1 MCTSGLS
8 SKSLSASVSLVSRGL
23 LLFLLFN
30 LQGCQT
36 TFRLSESTDN
46 EVVNG
51 ILTMSKPYRQTVAYV
66 LELSGNEQRLQ
77 LSSRLGVPVGEV
89 IFLDDK
95 LETIRVG
102 SRVLT
107 PSEVEARL
115 RRLFPSDLPLCA
127 IPSWLSGRPALPET
141 VVNSEGFQ
149 EFGFVVKRLD
159 SPNQLPMMRGEIST
173 DEIVI
178 KVIRR

>member
-1 MCTSGLS
+1 MCTNGLS
-8 SKSLSASVSLVSRGL
+8 SRCFIPSVSLVSRGL
-23 LLFLLFN
+23 LLFLLLN

-36 TFRLSESTDN
+36 TVRLSGSTDN

-51 ILTMSKPYRQTVAYV
+51 ILIMSKPYRQTVVYA

-77 LSSRLGVPVGEV
+77 LSSRLGMPVGEV
-89 IFLDDK
+89 IFLDGE
-95 LETIRVG
+95 LETMRVG

-107 PSEVEARL
+107 PSEVEAQL
-115 RRLFPSDLPLCA
+115 RRLFSSYLPVGA
-127 IPSWLSGRPALPET
+127 IPSWLSGRPSLPET

-159 SPNQLPMMRGEIST
+159 SPNQLPMMRWEIST
-173 DEIVI
+173 DEVVI

>member
-8 SKSLSASVSLVSRGL
+8 SKCLTASVSLVSRGL

-107 PSEVEARL
+107 PSEVEAQL
-115 RRLFPSDLPLCA
+115 RRLFPSDLPLGA

-159 SPNQLPMMRGEIST
+159 SPNQLPMMRWEIST